1 MNLSLRCAVLA
12 LCLATLPAILL
23 AQEAAVPERWN
34 ARFQATYIR
43 QAKPAFSA
51 AYSGANSL
59 LPDAEKSYSFTST
72 AYLGLRLARDTE
84 LYFNPE
90 LVQGV
95 PMSGLVGL
103 GGLSN
108 SELQK
113 TAGPSPTLYRARLFV
128 RQTWGLGG
136 ERESVVSD
144 QNQLAGGRDRN
155 RVVLSAGNLAV
166 SDVFDVNTY
175 AHDARTQFMN
185 WAFFTHGAYDFAAD
199 ARGYSRGAALEFY
212 QGDWVLR
219 AGRFMQPREPN
230 VLPLDPSLSRHY
242 GDQVEVERSYV
253 LSGQPGKVR
262 VLLFRNRA
270 VMGRFADALA
280 NAAGGVPDT
289 ASVRQLRD
297 KRGWGVNLEQS
308 LSDTAGVFARI
319 GKSDGASEVFAFA
332 EIDRSLSLGVSLKG
346 ARWGRDLDMF
356 GLAYARNGLSG
367 PHRDYLAAGG
377 IGFFVGDGR
386 LNYRPEA
393 IVEGYYSFGLDVLQ
407 RTALSLG
414 AQYIRNPA
422 YNADRGP
429 VRVFSVRLHTE
440 F

>member
-1 MNLSLRCAVLA
+1 VLA
-12 LCLATLPAILL
+12 
-23 AQEAAVPERWN
+23 QDVAVPEGWN

-43 QAKPAFSA
+43 QTKPGFSA
-51 AYSGANSL
+51 AYSGVNSL
-59 LPDAEKSYSFTST
+59 SPDAEKSYSFTST
-72 AYLGLRLARDTE
+72 TYLGLRLARDTE

-95 PMSGLVGL
+95 PMSGAGGL

-108 SELQK
+108 GELQK
-113 TAGPSPTLYRARLFV
+113 TAGPTPTLYRARLFV

-136 ERESVVSD
+136 EREDIASD
-144 QNQLAGGRDRN
+144 PNQLGGARDKN

-185 WAFFTHGAYDFAAD
+185 WAFLTHGAYDFAAD

-242 GDQVEVERSYV
+242 GDQVELEKRYL
-253 LSGQPGKVR
+253 LSGQPGKAR
-262 VLLFRNRA
+262 LLLFRNRA

-332 EIDRSLSLGVSLKG
+332 EIDRSLSLGISLKG
-346 ARWGRDLDMF
+346 ARWGRDLDTF